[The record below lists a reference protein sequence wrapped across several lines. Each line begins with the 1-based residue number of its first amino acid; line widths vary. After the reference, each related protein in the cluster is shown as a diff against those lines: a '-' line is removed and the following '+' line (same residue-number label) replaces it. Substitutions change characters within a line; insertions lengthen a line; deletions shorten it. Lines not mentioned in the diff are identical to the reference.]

1 MIEVPL
7 NANQI
12 FAGTDKCVN
21 IRLINVKYD
30 INILNDTKQY
40 VYGNIKYESWYLNI

>member
-30 INILNDTKQY
+30 IKILNDMFMVT
-40 VYGNIKYESWYLNI
+40 LNMNHGT